1 MSEPPTSE
9 ETAPEEALKEQAR
22 EAAPIGASTTAK
34 LLPDTRFGGPIPWVI
49 AILIALVVI
58 ASAGGL
64 ALRNLADNARADLSD
79 AVTVQ
84 IIEADAEVR
93 NAQAGAAADAMAA
106 HPLVTSVRIVPE
118 VELNA
123 LLEPWLGSAAGT
135 QDVPIPALIDVELSR
150 RANSEEVAQLQTALD
165 GALAEFEGASATG
178 ARVDAQS
185 EWLRPVYDA
194 LSAMQYLALALI
206 GLVAFATSAAVWLAA
221 RSAFSNHEDTVQI
234 IHLLGG
240 TDAQVTRIFQRS
252 VLRDAIFGAGLGLV
266 LGLGAVWLLGRQFAA
281 LDSGMIG
288 GGGLGWSDWLVIAL
302 IPVGGVLL
310 ALITGRITIG
320 FALRSML

>member
-1 MSEPPTSE
+1 MSTPPL
-9 ETAPEEALKEQAR
+9 PDEQAR
-22 EAAPIGASTTAK
+22 NAAPMKPSTTAR
-34 LLPDTRFGGPIPWVI
+34 LLPHTRFGGPIPWVI

-84 IIEADAEVR
+84 IIEADAEIR
-93 NAQAGAAADAMAA
+93 SAQASAAAEAMAA

-118 VELNA
+118 AELSE
-123 LLEPWLGSAAGT
+123 LLEPWLGASAGT
-135 QDVPIPALIDVELSR
+135 DDVPIPALIDVELSR
-150 RANSEEVAQLQTALD
+150 RANSQEVAQLQAALD
-165 GALAEFEGASATG
+165 GAVEG

-194 LSAMQYLALALI
+194 LAAMQYLALALI
-206 GLVAFATSAAVWLAA
+206 ALVAFATAAAVWLAA
-221 RSAFSNHEDTVQI
+221 RSAFSNHEETVEI

-252 VLRDAIFGAGLGLV
+252 VLRDAVFGASMGLV
-266 LGLGAVWLLGRQFAA
+266 LGLGAVWLLGQQFAG

-288 GGGLGWSDWLVIAL
+288 GGGLNLFDWLVIAL
-302 IPVGGVLL
+302 IPLGGVLL